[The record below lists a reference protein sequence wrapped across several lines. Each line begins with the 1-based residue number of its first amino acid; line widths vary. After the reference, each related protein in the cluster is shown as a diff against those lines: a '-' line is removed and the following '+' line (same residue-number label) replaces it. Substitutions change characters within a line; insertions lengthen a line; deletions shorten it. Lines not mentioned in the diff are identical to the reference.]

1 MARDSETQA
10 LIDRIEASRRHL
22 GPEIIGLREKLD
34 VPKQLKRKIRQKPW
48 LWFGGSAAAGLLV
61 TLVLRRP
68 RRAKK
73 RKSPLLQLLMPAA
86 LAILKPWLKSLAIRE
101 VQRRFM
107 PETASPEKR
116 TQFPV
121 STS

>member
-1 MARDSETQA
+1 MARESETQA
-10 LIDRIEASRRHL
+10 LIERIEASRRNL
-22 GPEIIGLREKLD
+22 GHEVIGLREKLD

-68 RRAKK
+68 RRVKK

-86 LAILKPWLKSLAIRE
+86 LAILKPWLKSLATRE

>member
-1 MARDSETQA
+1 MARNSETQA

-22 GPEIIGLREKLD
+22 GDEVLVLREKFD
-34 VPKQLKRKIRQKPW
+34 VPKQLRRRIAQKPW
-48 LWFGGSAAAGLLV
+48 LWFGGSAAAGLLA

-68 RRAKK
+68 RRSKK
-73 RKSPLLQLLMPAA
+73 RKSALLRLLMPAV
-86 LAILKPWLKSLAIRE
+86 LAILKPWLKSLATRE
-101 VQRRFM
+101 IQRRFL
-107 PETASPEKR
+107 PESASPEKR

>member
-1 MARDSETQA
+1 MARDPETQA

-22 GPEIIGLREKLD
+22 GHEVASLREKLD
-34 VPKQLKRKIRQKPW
+34 VPKQLKLRIARKPW

-61 TLVLRRP
+61 TLLLRRP
-68 RRAKK
+68 RRSKK
-73 RKSPLLQLLMPAA
+73 RKSTLLRLMMPAVLA
-86 LAILKPWLKSLAIRE
+86 LLKPWLKSLATRE
-101 VQRRFM
+101 IQRRFL
-107 PETASPEKR
+107 PEAASPEKR